1 MKNLSIRTKLVLA
14 SICTVVVAMA
24 ALAFANHQ
32 SAQSAFVTEAQDK
45 TTLVIDSTVHEIESW
60 LQNKK
65 YIVRALA
72 PAASSYYPLAVLD
85 QARESGRFRSTYIGW
100 ANKRFVTS
108 PAARMDSNYNPTTKP
123 WFMAAAA
130 ANTEVLTDPYTN
142 SSDGTVIVTLAS
154 PIKNDKD
161 ELIAVAASDINM
173 QEIVNLVRTT
183 QPTPNSFAMLID
195 NQGRIIAH
203 PNDEYAFTL
212 LADQYPQSSQ
222 ESIEKLA
229 LERISIDTTL
239 QNQSFWVNARH
250 IEGSN
255 WSLII
260 ATHQGDALEA
270 LSTIRNRAIITSV
283 IMIILAALLLSL
295 VARTILRRLGLLQEA
310 LEDIASGEGDLTRRL
325 DESGNDELAKVGHS
339 FNVFVRKISET
350 ISSIRMT
357 AESVNIASAQIAAG
371 NTDLAARTEEAAAAI
386 QETASSM
393 EELASTVRQTAD
405 AGNVADQ
412 IANNSRAAAI
422 EGGQLMV
429 KVVDTMQDINSSS
442 QRMSDIVGV
451 IDSIAFQTN
460 ILALNAAVEAARAN
474 EHGHGFAVVAGE
486 VRSLAQRSAQSAR
499 EIRDLILANVDRVN
513 AGSELVRTAGGAI
526 DKIVTEVQHL
536 SDIIGKIKVAAN
548 EQNSGINQVG
558 VAINQLE
565 ATTQQNASLVSESA
579 AAATNL
585 NAQANALS
593 QAVAGFRT
601 ES

>member
-32 SAQSAFVTEAQDK
+32 SAQRAFINEAQDK
-45 TTLVIDSTVHEIESW
+45 TNLVIDGTVHQIESW

-65 YIVRALA
+65 NIVKALA

-85 QARESGRFRSTYIGW
+85 QARESGRFITSYIGW

-108 PAARMDSNYNPTTKP
+108 PATRMASDYDPTSRP
-123 WFMAAAA
+123 WYIDAAAA
-130 ANTEVLTDPYTN
+130 ETEVLTDPYVNANDDTI
-142 SSDGTVIVTLAS
+142 VVTLAS
-154 PIKNDKD
+154 PIKNDKGD
-161 ELIAVAASDINM
+161 LIAVAAADIGM
-173 QEIVNLVRTT
+173 QEIVDLVRTT

-195 NQGRIIAH
+195 GSGRIIAH
-203 PNDEYAFTL
+203 PNNDLSLKSFAEH
-212 LADQYPQSSQ
+212 YPATH
-222 ESIEKLA
+222 ERGLGKLA
-229 LERISIDTTL
+229 QDHVSFRTTIDDVP
-239 QNQSFWVNARH
+239 FWINARQVS
-250 IEGSN
+250 GSG
-255 WSLII
+255 WSVVI
-260 ATHQGDALEA
+260 ATHQGDALEN
-270 LSTIRNRAIITSV
+270 LSTMRNQAILTSL
-283 IMIILAALLLSL
+283 IMIALAAFVLSI
-295 VARTILRRLGLLQEA
+295 VTRTLLRRLGLLQAA

-325 DESGNDELAKVGHS
+325 DEQGNDELAKVGHS

-357 AESVNIASAQIAAG
+357 AESVKVASAQIAAG
-371 NTDLAARTEEAAAAI
+371 NTDLAARTEQAAAAI

-412 IANNSRAAAI
+412 IANNSRSAAI

-429 KVVDTMQDINSSS
+429 EVVDTMQDINNSS

-513 AGSELVRTAGGAI
+513 AGSELVRTAGGAM

-536 SDIIGKIKVAAN
+536 SDIIGEIKVAAN
-548 EQNSGINQVG
+548 EQNSGISQVG

-565 ATTQQNASLVSESA
+565 ATTQQNSSLVAESA
-579 AAATNL
+579 AASASL
-585 NAQANALS
+585 SAQANALS
-593 QAVAGFRT
+593 HAVSGFRT

>member
-1 MKNLSIRTKLVLA
+1 
-14 SICTVVVAMA
+14 MA

-32 SAQSAFVTEAQDK
+32 SAQNAFINEAQDK
-45 TTLVIDSTVHEIESW
+45 TNLVIDGTVHQIDSW

-65 YIVRALA
+65 NIVKALA

-85 QARESGRFRSTYIGW
+85 QARESGMFISSYIGW

-108 PAARMDSNYNPTTKP
+108 PATRMDSSYDPTSRP
-123 WFMAAAA
+123 WYLDAVAAE
-130 ANTEVLTDPYTN
+130 TEVLTDPYVN
-142 SSDGTVIVTLAS
+142 ASDDTIVVTLAS
-154 PIKNDKD
+154 PIKNDKG
-161 ELIAVAASDINM
+161 EIVAVAAADIGM
-173 QEIVNLVRTT
+173 QEIVDLVRTT
-183 QPTPNSFAMLID
+183 QPTPNSFAMLVD
-195 NQGRIIAH
+195 GRGRIIAH
-203 PNDEYAFTL
+203 PNNALSLQTFAEHYPKTHDIGL
-212 LADQYPQSSQ
+212 GKLAQDQ
-222 ESIEKLA
+222 ESF
-229 LERISIDTTL
+229 RTTID
-239 QNQSFWVNARH
+239 NVSFWINARQVP
-250 IEGSN
+250 GSS
-255 WSLII
+255 WSVVI
-260 ATHQGDALEA
+260 ATHQGDALET
-270 LSTIRNRAIITSV
+270 LITMRNQAILTSL
-283 IMIILAALLLSL
+283 IMIALAAILLSI
-295 VARTILRRLGLLQEA
+295 VTRTLLRRLGLLQEA

-325 DESGNDELAKVGHS
+325 DESGNDELAKVGQS

-350 ISSIRMT
+350 IGSIRMT
-357 AESVNIASAQIAAG
+357 AESVNVASAQIAAG
-371 NTDLAARTEEAAAAI
+371 NTDLAARTEQAAAAI

-429 KVVDTMQDINSSS
+429 EVVDTMQDINNSS

-513 AGSELVRTAGGAI
+513 AGSELVRTAGGAM

-536 SDIIGKIKVAAN
+536 SDIIGEIKVAAN
-548 EQNSGINQVG
+548 EQNSGISQVG

-565 ATTQQNASLVSESA
+565 VTTQQNSSLVAESA
-579 AAATNL
+579 AASASL
-585 NAQANALS
+585 SAQANALS
-593 QAVAGFRT
+593 QAVSGFRT

>member
-32 SAQSAFVTEAQDK
+32 SAQNAFINEAQDK
-45 TTLVIDSTVHEIESW
+45 TNLVIDGTVHQIDSW

-65 YIVRALA
+65 NIVKALA

-85 QARESGRFRSTYIGW
+85 QARESGMFISSYIGW

-108 PAARMDSNYNPTTKP
+108 PATRMDSSYDPTSRP
-123 WFMAAAA
+123 WYLDAVAAE
-130 ANTEVLTDPYTN
+130 TEVLTDPYVN
-142 SSDGTVIVTLAS
+142 ASDDTIVVTLAS
-154 PIKNDKD
+154 PIKNDKG
-161 ELIAVAASDINM
+161 EIVAVAAADIGM
-173 QEIVNLVRTT
+173 QEIVDLVRTT

-195 NQGRIIAH
+195 GRGRIIAH
-203 PNDEYAFTL
+203 PNNALSLQTFAEH
-212 LADQYPQSSQ
+212 YPKTHD
-222 ESIEKLA
+222 IGLGKLA
-229 LERISIDTTL
+229 QDQVSFRTTID
-239 QNQSFWVNARH
+239 NVPFWINARQVP
-250 IEGSN
+250 GSS
-255 WSLII
+255 WSVVI
-260 ATHQGDALEA
+260 ATHQGDALET
-270 LSTIRNRAIITSV
+270 LSTMRNQAILTSLV
-283 IMIILAALLLSL
+283 MIALAAILLSIVTRVL
-295 VARTILRRLGLLQEA
+295 LRRLGLLQEA

-325 DESGNDELAKVGHS
+325 DESGNDELAKVGQS
-339 FNVFVRKISET
+339 FNVFVRKISGT

-357 AESVNIASAQIAAG
+357 AESVNVASAQIAAG
-371 NTDLAARTEEAAAAI
+371 NTDLAARTEQAAAAI

-429 KVVDTMQDINSSS
+429 EVVDTMQDINNSS

-513 AGSELVRTAGGAI
+513 AGSELVRTAGGAM

-536 SDIIGKIKVAAN
+536 SDIIGEIKVAAN
-548 EQNSGINQVG
+548 EQNSGISQVG

-565 ATTQQNASLVSESA
+565 VTTQQNSALVAESA
-579 AAATNL
+579 AASASL
-585 NAQANALS
+585 SAQANALS
-593 QAVAGFRT
+593 QAVSGFRT

>member
-14 SICTVVVAMA
+14 SICTIVVAMA

-32 SAQSAFVTEAQDK
+32 SAQRAFINEAQDK
-45 TTLVIDSTVHEIESW
+45 TNLVIDGTVQQIESW

-65 YIVRALA
+65 NIVKALA

-85 QARESGRFRSTYIGW
+85 QARESGMFISSYIGW

-108 PAARMDSNYNPTTKP
+108 PATRMDSNYDPTSRP
-123 WFMAAAA
+123 WYTDAAAA
-130 ANTEVLTDPYTN
+130 ETEILTNPYVNADDDTI
-142 SSDGTVIVTLAS
+142 VVTLAS
-154 PIKNDKD
+154 PIKNNKD
-161 ELIAVAASDINM
+161 DLIAVAAADIGM

-183 QPTPNSFAMLID
+183 QPTPNSYAMLID
-195 NQGRIIAH
+195 GSGRIIAH
-203 PNDEYAFTL
+203 PDNELSLKSF
-212 LADQYPQSSQ
+212 ADHYPQVH
-222 ESIEKLA
+222 EIGLGKLA
-229 LERISIDTTL
+229 QEQEAFRTTIDDMP
-239 QNQSFWVNARH
+239 FWINARH
-250 IEGSN
+250 IPGSS
-255 WSLII
+255 WSVVI
-260 ATHQGDALEA
+260 ATHQGDALES
-270 LSTIRNRAIITSV
+270 LSSMRNQAILTSL
-283 IMIILAALLLSL
+283 IMIALAAFVLSIVTRAL
-295 VARTILRRLGLLQEA
+295 LRRLGLLQVA

-325 DESGNDELAKVGHS
+325 DESGNDELAKVGQS

-357 AESVNIASAQIAAG
+357 AESVNVASAQIAAG
-371 NTDLAARTEEAAAAI
+371 NTDLAARTEQAAAAI

-429 KVVDTMQDINSSS
+429 EVVDTMQDINNSS

-513 AGSELVRTAGGAI
+513 AGSELVRTAGGAM

-536 SDIIGKIKVAAN
+536 SDIIGEIKVAAN
-548 EQNSGINQVG
+548 EQNSGISQVG
-558 VAINQLE
+558 VAINELE
-565 ATTQQNASLVSESA
+565 ATTQQNSSLVAESA
-579 AAATNL
+579 AASASL
-585 NAQANALS
+585 SAQANALS
-593 QAVAGFRT
+593 HAVSGFRT

>member
-14 SICTVVVAMA
+14 SICTIVVAMA

-32 SAQSAFVTEAQDK
+32 SAQRAFINEAQDK
-45 TTLVIDSTVHEIESW
+45 TNLVIDGTVQQIESW

-65 YIVRALA
+65 NIVKALA

-85 QARESGRFRSTYIGW
+85 QARESGMFISSYIGW

-108 PAARMDSNYNPTTKP
+108 PATRMDSNYDPTSRP
-123 WFMAAAA
+123 WYTDAAAA
-130 ANTEVLTDPYTN
+130 ETEILTNPYVNADDDTI
-142 SSDGTVIVTLAS
+142 VVTLAS
-154 PIKNDKD
+154 PIKNNKD
-161 ELIAVAASDINM
+161 DLIAVAAADIGM

-183 QPTPNSFAMLID
+183 QPTPNSYAMLID
-195 NQGRIIAH
+195 GSGRIIAH
-203 PNDEYAFTL
+203 PDNELSLKSF
-212 LADQYPQSSQ
+212 ADHYPQVH
-222 ESIEKLA
+222 EIGLGKLA
-229 LERISIDTTL
+229 QEQEAFRTTIDDMPC
-239 QNQSFWVNARH
+239 WINARH
-250 IEGSN
+250 IPGSS
-255 WSLII
+255 WSVVI
-260 ATHQGDALEA
+260 ATHQGDALES
-270 LSTIRNRAIITSV
+270 LSSMRNQAILTSL
-283 IMIILAALLLSL
+283 IMIALAAFVLSIVTRAL
-295 VARTILRRLGLLQEA
+295 LRRLGLLQVA

-325 DESGNDELAKVGHS
+325 DESGNDELAKVGQS

-357 AESVNIASAQIAAG
+357 AESVNVASAQIAAG
-371 NTDLAARTEEAAAAI
+371 NTDLAARTEQAAAAI

-429 KVVDTMQDINSSS
+429 EVVDTMQDINNSS

-513 AGSELVRTAGGAI
+513 AGSELVRTAGGAM

-536 SDIIGKIKVAAN
+536 SDIIGEIKVAAN
-548 EQNSGINQVG
+548 EQNSGISQVG
-558 VAINQLE
+558 VAINELE
-565 ATTQQNASLVSESA
+565 ATTQQNSSLVAESA
-579 AAATNL
+579 AASASL
-585 NAQANALS
+585 SAQANALS
-593 QAVAGFRT
+593 HAVSGFRT

>member
-14 SICTVVVAMA
+14 SICTIVVAMA

-32 SAQSAFVTEAQDK
+32 SAQRAFINEAQDK
-45 TTLVIDSTVHEIESW
+45 TNLVIDGTVQQIESW

-65 YIVRALA
+65 NIVKALA

-85 QARESGRFRSTYIGW
+85 QARESGMFISSYIGW

-108 PAARMDSNYNPTTKP
+108 PATRMDSNYDPTSRP
-123 WFMAAAA
+123 WYTDAAAA
-130 ANTEVLTDPYTN
+130 ETEILTNPYVNADDDTI
-142 SSDGTVIVTLAS
+142 VVTLAS
-154 PIKNDKD
+154 PIKNNKD
-161 ELIAVAASDINM
+161 DLIAVAAADIGM

-183 QPTPNSFAMLID
+183 QPTPNSYAMLID
-195 NQGRIIAH
+195 GSGRIIAH
-203 PNDEYAFTL
+203 PDNELSLKSF
-212 LADQYPQSSQ
+212 ADHYPQVH
-222 ESIEKLA
+222 EIGLGKLA
-229 LERISIDTTL
+229 QEQEAFRTTIDDML
-239 QNQSFWVNARH
+239 FWINARH
-250 IEGSN
+250 IPGSS
-255 WSLII
+255 WSVVI
-260 ATHQGDALEA
+260 ATHQGDALES
-270 LSTIRNRAIITSV
+270 LSSMRNQAILTSL
-283 IMIILAALLLSL
+283 IMIALAAFVLSIVTRAL
-295 VARTILRRLGLLQEA
+295 LRRLGLLQVA

-325 DESGNDELAKVGHS
+325 DESGNDELAKVGQS

-357 AESVNIASAQIAAG
+357 AESVNVASAQIAAG
-371 NTDLAARTEEAAAAI
+371 NTDLAARTEQAAAAI

-412 IANNSRAAAI
+412 IANNSRGAAI

-429 KVVDTMQDINSSS
+429 EVVDTMQDINNSS

-513 AGSELVRTAGGAI
+513 AGSELVRTAGGAM

-536 SDIIGKIKVAAN
+536 SDIIGEIKVAAN
-548 EQNSGINQVG
+548 EQNSGISQVG
-558 VAINQLE
+558 VAINELE
-565 ATTQQNASLVSESA
+565 ATTQQNSSLVAESA
-579 AAATNL
+579 AASASL
-585 NAQANALS
+585 SAQANALS
-593 QAVAGFRT
+593 HAVSGFRT

>member
-1 MKNLSIRTKLVLA
+1 MAHPDPALSAQFYGDYFPSSYSLGLDKLAENHTSVDAYADNVPVWINVRNIPGSDWKLV
-14 SICTVVVAMA
+14 IIT
-24 ALAFANHQ
+24 N
-32 SAQSAFVTEAQDK
+32 
-45 TTLVIDSTVHEIESW
+45 
-60 LQNKK
+60 
-65 YIVRALA
+65 
-72 PAASSYYPLAVLD
+72 
-85 QARESGRFRSTYIGW
+85 QA
-100 ANKRFVTS
+100 
-108 PAARMDSNYNPTTKP
+108 
-123 WFMAAAA
+123 
-130 ANTEVLTDPYTN
+130 
-142 SSDGTVIVTLAS
+142 
-154 PIKNDKD
+154 
-161 ELIAVAASDINM
+161 
-173 QEIVNLVRTT
+173 
-183 QPTPNSFAMLID
+183 
-195 NQGRIIAH
+195 
-203 PNDEYAFTL
+203 
-212 LADQYPQSSQ
+212 
-222 ESIEKLA
+222 
-229 LERISIDTTL
+229 
-239 QNQSFWVNARH
+239 
-250 IEGSN
+250 
-255 WSLII
+255 
-260 ATHQGDALEA
+260 DALEA
-270 LSTIRNRAIITSV
+270 LSSIRNRAILTSFV
-283 IMIILAALLLSL
+283 MIALAALLLSL

-357 AESVNIASAQIAAG
+357 ADSVNVASAQIAAG
-371 NTDLAARTEEAAAAI
+371 NTDLASRTEQAAAAI

-412 IANNSRAAAI
+412 IANNSRSAAV

-429 KVVDTMQDINSSS
+429 DVVDTMQDINNSS

-513 AGSELVRTAGGAI
+513 AGSELVRTAGSAM
-526 DKIVTEVQHL
+526 DRIVTEVQHL
-536 SDIIGKIKVAAN
+536 SDIIGEIKVAAN
-548 EQNSGINQVG
+548 EQHSGINQVG

-565 ATTQQNASLVSESA
+565 VTTQQNASLVSESA
-579 AAATNL
+579 AAAANL
-585 NAQANALS
+585 NVQANALS